1 MQVNSFMTV
10 FIKNAC
16 FAFVLLLMLTS
27 VSCAPKQEISDKK
40 VPHGIILPDTMAAI
54 ITDLQVAESLLRQQ
68 KMDGKATDS
77 IAKQA
82 FEMIFVKY
90 RISREDLE
98 KSTAYFQENLETY
111 EAIYSSVITRL
122 AQIQTEI
129 NSTE

>member
-1 MQVNSFMTV
+1 MTV
-10 FIKNAC
+10 SLKNAC
-16 FAFVLLLMLTS
+16 LAFALLLMLTS

-54 ITDLQVAESLLRQQ
+54 ITDLQIAEASLRQQ

-82 FEMIFVKY
+82 FETIFVKY
-90 RISREDLE
+90 KISREDLE
-98 KSTAYFQENLETY
+98 KSTAYYQDNLETY

-122 AQIQTEI
+122 TQIQTEI